1 MNSESIVAE
10 ILDDGR
16 CLICRTADG
25 RVKWTRRAPSI
36 AEWHRLTKRSIDSDV
51 EAGRFK
57 YVESQISEVIV
68 AIFTPYRGL
77 DFNLTYTVDAGELI
91 KISEAR

>member
-1 MNSESIVAE
+1 MTSEAIVAE
-10 ILDDGR
+10 ISDDGR
-16 CLICRTADG
+16 YLICRSVDG
-25 RVKWTRRAPSI
+25 RVKWMRGAPSN
-36 AEWHRLTKRSIDSDV
+36 AEWHRLRKRSIDSDV

-57 YVESQISEVIV
+57 YVESHISEVIV
-68 AIFTPYRGL
+68 AVFTPYRGL

>member
-1 MNSESIVAE
+1 MAE
-10 ILDDGR
+10 IADEGR
-16 CLICRTADG
+16 YLICRSVDG
-25 RVKWTRRAPSI
+25 RVKWTRGAPSNT
-36 AEWHRLTKRSIDSDV
+36 EWHRLRKRSIDSDV

-68 AIFTPYRGL
+68 AVFTPYRGL